1 MEDNEMQ
8 CPYCNEEMKK
18 GYIQSPRQ
26 QIFWGEEK
34 RKILIIPLGD
44 DISLSQGT
52 FNTPYVESYCCLKC
66 KKIIIEF

>member
-1 MEDNEMQ
+1 MQ

-34 RKILIIPLGD
+34 RKMIIAPSSSDVPLSEGLF
-44 DISLSQGT
+44 SV
-52 FNTPYVESYCCLKC
+52 PAVESYCCQKC